1 VAKPQSSKMEE
12 SKMTNSLKTNI
23 GNFSPSSFDHA
34 QINWKQL
41 REQNAIPF
49 RFYIRFDKVKEIETK
64 SGDTATIVE
73 GKAELDTAG
82 LSEER
87 ITELE
92 NISRI
97 ARDEPVSV
105 SFFPVGSMFLS
116 QMKRA
121 FGDDWEKACEGKLAH
136 IAYNGKL
143 DNPMKKGTK
152 FHQIFITE
160 VPEVAQEELAE

>member
-1 VAKPQSSKMEE
+1 
-12 SKMTNSLKTNI
+12 MTNSLKQNI
-23 GNFSPSSFDHA
+23 GDFRPSSFDHA
-34 QINWKQL
+34 QLNWKEL

-49 RFYIRFDKVKEIETK
+49 RFFMRFENVKEIETK
-64 SGDTATIVE
+64 SGDKATIVE

-82 LSEER
+82 LSDER
-87 ITELE
+87 ILEIE

-97 ARDEPVSV
+97 ARNEPVSV

-121 FGDDWEKACEGKLAH
+121 FGDDWAEACKGKLAH

-143 DNPMKKGTK
+143 DNPMKKGIK